1 MHFGTS
7 ASLILADISIFC
19 WFFVAGNDGS
29 VFSID
34 SSGNITVAKKLD
46 RETKSAYELTV
57 TARDRAGRPT
67 NKSLSSQGKM
77 FWVMVYV
84 KRFWCNKGI
93 KGVHF

>member
-1 MHFGTS
+1 M
-7 ASLILADISIFC
+7 
-19 WFFVAGNDGS
+19 
-29 VFSID
+29 FSIG

-67 NKSLSSQGKM
+67 NKSLVSQGKM
-77 FWVMVYV
+77 FWVVVFV
-84 KRFWCNKGI
+84 KRFRSNKGI

>member
-1 MHFGTS
+1 M
-7 ASLILADISIFC
+7 
-19 WFFVAGNDGS
+19 
-29 VFSID
+29 FSIG

-67 NKSLSSQGKM
+67 NKSLVSQGKM
-77 FWVMVYV
+77 FLVMVFV
-84 KRFWCNKGI
+84 KRFRSNKGI

>member
-1 MHFGTS
+1 M
-7 ASLILADISIFC
+7 
-19 WFFVAGNDGS
+19 
-29 VFSID
+29 FSID

-67 NKSLSSQGKM
+67 NKSLVSQGKM
-77 FWVMVYV
+77 FWVMVFV
-84 KRFWCNKGI
+84 KRFRSNKGI